1 MVRRPP
7 AGRRRFSLEAT
18 ISRSTDAQH
27 LDAAFVPRDAK
38 VTVRVVYLARLR
50 DAFGRG
56 EELLGLAGPT
66 PRVADVLASLRAR
79 GGAHAVELA
88 PGRAVRVAVNHAMTG
103 DDTPL
108 HEGDEVALLPP
119 VTGG

>member
-18 ISRSTDAQH
+18 ISRSTDAH
-27 LDAAFVPRDAK
+27 LLDPGAGARDAT

-50 DAFGRG
+50 DAFGRS
-56 EELLGLAGPT
+56 EERLALAGTT
-66 PRVADVLASLRAR
+66 PVVADVLTVLRAR
-79 GGAHAVELA
+79 GGVHAAELA
-88 PGRAVRVAVNHAMTG
+88 KGRAVRVAVNHAMVG
-103 DDTPL
+103 DDAPL
-108 HEGDEVALLPP
+108 RNGDEVALLPP